1 MLVAPCSGPT
11 WKTLPNCSTNPPL
24 PSNSPN
30 HVRMSLSFGFEPTT
44 SPINA
49 YTLSGDKAAS
59 LFVKSAKCHLKLDS
73 KYDAANAYV
82 DAAHCYKKTSTS
94 GAISC
99 LNKAVTIFTEIG
111 RHIMAAKYS
120 KEIGELYELDQDIEH
135 ARSYYERAAELFEI
149 GDAATSVIQCKVK
162 VAQFCAQLQQ
172 YQKAIKIYEDIARQ
186 SLDSNLLKYG
196 VRGHLLNS
204 GLCQLV
210 QGDFVAITNSLERYQ
225 DLDLTFSRTRE
236 YKFLA
241 DLSASIDEGDVEK
254 FTRVVKEFNSI
265 TPLESWKST
274 LLLRVKDAMK
284 VKEMED
290 DDLT

>member
-1 MLVAPCSGPT
+1 MGDHIAKGQELAKRAENKLHAC
-11 WKTLPNCSTNPPL
+11 CPL
-24 PSNSPN
+24 FGSNLEDAAELFHKSAT
-30 HVRMSLSFGFEPTT
+30 SFKLAK
-44 SPINA
+44 SW
-49 YTLSGDKAAS
+49 DKAAS

>member
-1 MLVAPCSGPT
+1 MGDHIAKGQELAKRAENKLHAC
-11 WKTLPNCSTNPPL
+11 CPL
-24 PSNSPN
+24 FGSN
-30 HVRMSLSFGFEPTT
+30 LE
-44 SPINA
+44 
-49 YTLSGDKAAS
+49 DAAE
-59 LFVKSAKCHLKLDS
+59 LFHKSATSFKLAKSCMYLDS

>member
-1 MLVAPCSGPT
+1 MGDHIAKGQELAKRAENKLHAC
-11 WKTLPNCSTNPPL
+11 CPL
-24 PSNSPN
+24 FGSN
-30 HVRMSLSFGFEPTT
+30 LE
-44 SPINA
+44 
-49 YTLSGDKAAS
+49 DAAE
-59 LFVKSAKCHLKLDS
+59 LFHKSATSFKLAKSLQLDS

-241 DLSASIDEGDVEK
+241 VSGGILLEVGTGSYSNEDLSASIDEGDVEK

-265 TPLESWKST
+265 TPL
-274 LLLRVKDAMK
+274 VYF
-284 VKEMED
+284 
-290 DDLT
+290 